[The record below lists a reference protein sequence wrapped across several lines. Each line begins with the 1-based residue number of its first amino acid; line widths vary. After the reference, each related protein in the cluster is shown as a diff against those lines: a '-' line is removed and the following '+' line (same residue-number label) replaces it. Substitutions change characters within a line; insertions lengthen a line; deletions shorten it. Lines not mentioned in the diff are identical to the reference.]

1 MKQLKLGTA
10 LIATLY
16 ALGGLSFIIIAIKA
30 SSMDPVVHSDFLRLA
45 GVDGAMLGYLV
56 FRGILGFALAYG
68 IWNMTKWGWTATL
81 IISGFGLVVGIMS
94 INIIGLIIPSIIAW
108 YLWTNKSDFGM

>member
-16 ALGGLSFIIIAIKA
+16 AIGGLSFIISAIKV
-30 SSMDPVVHSDFLRLA
+30 SSMDPAVYSDFLRLA
-45 GVDGAMLGYLV
+45 GVDGAMLGFLV

-81 IISGFGLVVGIMS
+81 IISGIGLVVGIIS
-94 INIIGLIIPSIIAW
+94 INIIGLIISSIIIW